1 MKLTSQAFTARL
13 ACDKNPASSLPG
25 DDDKGAPY
33 EQQLTQDIP
42 RLRRYI
48 ASQVNN
54 PQEVDDL
61 LQDTLLRSLRPT
73 NHERISSPVAYAL
86 RVARSVV
93 VDYWRAGKRQPELLE
108 SLPEA
113 VGICMEDE
121 HIDRQKLELLSK
133 VVAAMPELRRQV
145 FILRR
150 VEGLSRDQIACQLGL
165 ADEAVKKHITRA
177 MMDIAKA
184 MAGAGYTH

>member
-1 MKLTSQAFTARL
+1 
-13 ACDKNPASSLPG
+13 
-25 DDDKGAPY
+25 
-33 EQQLTQDIP
+33 
-42 RLRRYI
+42 
-48 ASQVNN
+48 
-54 PQEVDDL
+54 
-61 LQDTLLRSLRPT
+61 
-73 NHERISSPVAYAL
+73 
-86 RVARSVV
+86 
-93 VDYWRAGKRQPELLE
+93 
-108 SLPEA
+108 
-113 VGICMEDE
+113 MEDE